1 MPKPV
6 CLACGVDRAR
16 LLSIKAMLSIRGPAA
31 GAVARQPVRSNLVE
45 ACRLSRSQVNE
56 SRSVVG
62 DVLAVLRDGHVVATD
77 PLRSSRHPLAT
88 AAGDVGLDH
97 LVESR
102 GGRRVA
108 DPAVQ
113 AGLGARPAV
122 VSHQEKERKDD
133 HD

>member
-16 LLSIKAMLSIRGPAA
+16 LLALKAMLSIRGPAA
-31 GAVARQPVRSNLVE
+31 GAVARQPARSHLVE

-62 DVLAVLRDGHVVATD
+62 DVLTVLRDGH
-77 PLRSSRHPLAT
+77 LRARAAPTSPRHPLAT
-88 AAGDVGLDH
+88 AAGDVGLDR
-97 LVESR
+97 LVGSR

-122 VSHQEKERKDD
+122 DGRYERERKDD